1 MPLNFVCCFH
11 GHLAIPEFPV
21 QLGGFGTLHAA
32 FLNESR
38 TRGRVQGRVQEIR
51 VRLLHLLSER
61 PFCLNPQVEVFPLW
75 GEGTILGK
83 QCPSGDLFMTDFQII
98 LSTCAHREQ
107 AERIAHRL
115 LELHLAACINI
126 LPGVQSIYRWQG
138 GIESAAEVLL
148 LIKTRA
154 ALIREVQ
161 STIAGLHSYE
171 VPEFL
176 VLSVS
181 GGSET
186 YLDWLDASLR

>member
-1 MPLNFVCCFH
+1 
-11 GHLAIPEFPV
+11 
-21 QLGGFGTLHAA
+21 
-32 FLNESR
+32 
-38 TRGRVQGRVQEIR
+38 
-51 VRLLHLLSER
+51 
-61 PFCLNPQVEVFPLW
+61 
-75 GEGTILGK
+75 
-83 QCPSGDLFMTDFQII
+83 MTDFQII
-98 LSTCAHREQ
+98 LSTCADREQ

-138 GIESAAEVLL
+138 SIESAAEVLL

-176 VLSVS
+176 VLPIS
-181 GGSET
+181 GGSEP
-186 YLDWLDASLR
+186 YLAWLDESLR